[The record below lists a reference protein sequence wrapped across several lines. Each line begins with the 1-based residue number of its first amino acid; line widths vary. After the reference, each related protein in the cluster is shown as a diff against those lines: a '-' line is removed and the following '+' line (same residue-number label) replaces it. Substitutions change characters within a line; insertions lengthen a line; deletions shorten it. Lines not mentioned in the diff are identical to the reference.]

1 MQRLYSMFPQGL
13 PGLGLVLLR
22 LAIIV
27 QLLTDLGHQPSLF
40 RLVLTASLTLAIFL
54 GLLTSV
60 ASLLL
65 LATLAIAALE
75 RGSLSTTTICEG
87 LHVAALTFLGPGA
100 YSLDARLFGRRIVEL
115 PKP

>member
-27 QLLTDLGHQPSLF
+27 QLLTDLGHEPSVF
-40 RLVLTASLTLAIFL
+40 RLVMTAALTLSISL

-65 LATLAIAALE
+65 LASLAIAALE
-75 RGSLSTTTICEG
+75 RGSLPTVAICEG
-87 LHVAALTFLGPGA
+87 LYVAALTLLGPGA
-100 YSLDARLFGRRIVEL
+100 YSFDARLFGRRIVEL